1 MKRTER
7 NYIESEA
14 LGRELSEQTN
24 AEQLAEDLPESDAV
38 MSGSERGGWHTD
50 ICWGIMMAYFLVM
63 ALIYPFYAPG
73 GYTLIG
79 DVKYEF
85 FRNISLT
92 TIAVMTVIILAAI
105 LCRRDGHWLVKYYQH
120 MSVTDW
126 FAYGYF
132 VAVMLSYLGSAYKED
147 ALWGVEG
154 WYMGTVTQMIFVLLY
169 FFFSRYFYHSR
180 GWIKVWLAASAV
192 VFLLGICNRYSV
204 YPIVM
209 EGQTNTFISTLGNIN
224 WFCGYWSVAASI
236 GITWYWCS
244 AGGWARLPAG
254 IYSMIAMLSGVT
266 QGSDSAY
273 LVFAA
278 IFIVLFLLSFQSI
291 HKMYRFLELC
301 MMFAAGCGLG
311 RVLRYVPALD
321 YNYGPADG
329 GSRITAALLDSNV
342 TLWGVAILILC
353 YGLLCGL
360 DRFSY
365 VFAGSRAENSAST
378 GIWRLLRGSYM
389 GKHRQRGVVAVGVSV
404 VLLCVVTAYLF
415 QNGILYVREA
425 TETAEEEI
433 GFLLIFDEDWGNG
446 RGAAWNCGI
455 DAYRNMDTLHK
466 VVGIGS
472 DCFADYVYDV
482 PKLAQKLADSFT
494 NQRLTNAHN
503 ELLTQLVNVGAL
515 GFLCYIGLFL
525 SAFLRC
531 MRRADKQPVL
541 YMCAVGI
548 LAYAV
553 HGMVSF
559 QQVLN
564 TPYIF
569 IVIGIGEQLCRSMTS
584 VRKTG

>member
-7 NYIESEA
+7 NYIESE
-14 LGRELSEQTN
+14 QIN
-24 AEQLAEDLPESDAV
+24 AKQLAEDLSESNAMLPEGEEGD
-38 MSGSERGGWHTD
+38 WHTD
-50 ICWGIMMAYFLVM
+50 ICRGIVMAYFLVM

-79 DVKYEF
+79 DVKYEV

-92 TIAVMTVIILAAI
+92 TIAVVAVVILAAI
-105 LCRRDGHWLVKYYQH
+105 LCRRDRHWLVKYYQN

-132 VAVMLSYLGSAYKED
+132 ITVMLSYLGSAYKED

-180 GWIKVWLAASAV
+180 GWTEVWLAASAV

-209 EGQTNTFISTLGNIN
+209 EGQTDTFISTLGNIN

-244 AGGWARLPAG
+244 AGGWVRLPAG

-278 IFIVLFLLSFQSI
+278 IFIVLFLLSFHNG

-301 MMFAAGCGLG
+301 MMFVVSCRLG
-311 RVLRYVPALD
+311 RVLRYIPALE

-329 GSRITAALLDSNV
+329 GSRITAALLDGNG
-342 TLWGVAILILC
+342 TLWGLAILILC
-353 YGLLCGL
+353 YGLLRGL
-360 DRFSY
+360 DRSSY
-365 VFAGSRAENSAST
+365 IITGSKADGSAST
-378 GIWRLLRGSYM
+378 SIRRLLRGSYM
-389 GKHRQRGVVAVGVSV
+389 RKHWQKGIVAVGVSV

-425 TETAEEEI
+425 AETAEEES
-433 GFLLIFDEDWGNG
+433 GFLLIFSDDWGNG

-455 DAYRNMDTLHK
+455 DAYRNIDILHK
-466 VVGIGS
+466 AVGIGP

-482 PKLAQKLADSFT
+482 PKLAEKLADSFT

-503 ELLTQLVNVGAL
+503 ELLTQLVDVGAI
-515 GFLCYIGLFL
+515 GFLCYMGLFM

-531 MRRADKQPVL
+531 MGRADKQPVL
-541 YMCAVGI
+541 YMYAVGI
-548 LAYAV
+548 LAYAA

-569 IVIGIGEQLCRSMTS
+569 IVMGIGERFCRITS

>member
-1 MKRTER
+1 MKRTEQ
-7 NYIESEA
+7 NCIE
-14 LGRELSEQTN
+14 SEQTN

-38 MSGSERGGWHTD
+38 MPESEKGSWHTD
-50 ICWGIMMAYFLVM
+50 ICQGIMMAYFLVM

-79 DVKYEF
+79 DVKYVV

-92 TIAVMTVIILAAI
+92 TIAVMAVVIVVTILY
-105 LCRRDGHWLVKYYQH
+105 RRDGHWLVKHYQT

-169 FFFSRYFYHSR
+169 FFFSRYYYHNR
-180 GWIKVWLAASAV
+180 GWIEVWLAASAV

-209 EGQTNTFISTLGNIN
+209 EGQTDTFISTLGNIN

-278 IFIVLFLLSFQSI
+278 IFFALFLLSFQSGQ
-291 HKMYRFLELC
+291 KLYRFLELC
-301 MMFAAGCGLG
+301 IMFTVSCRLG
-311 RVLRYVPALD
+311 RVLRYIPTLD

-329 GSRITAALLDSNV
+329 GSRITAALLDGNV
-342 TLWGVAILILC
+342 TLWALAILILC
-353 YGLLCGL
+353 YGLLRGL
-360 DRFSY
+360 DRASY
-365 VFAGSRAENSAST
+365 IFAGSKAESSACT
-378 GIWRLLRGSYM
+378 GIWRLLPGPYV

-415 QNGILYVREA
+415 QNGILHVRGA
-425 TETAEEEI
+425 AEES
-433 GFLLIFDEDWGNG
+433 GFLLIFNEDWGNG

-455 DAYRNMDTLHK
+455 DAYRNMDILHK
-466 VVGIGS
+466 VVGIGP

-482 PKLAQKLADSFT
+482 PKLAQKLADSFA

-503 ELLTQLVNVGAL
+503 ELLTQLVNVGGI
-515 GFLCYIGLFL
+515 GFLCYMGLFL

-569 IVIGIGEQLCRSMTS
+569 IVMGIGERLSRSMDKRAEDGITEMWE
-584 VRKTG
+584 K

>member
-7 NYIESEA
+7 NCIE
-14 LGRELSEQTN
+14 SEQTN

-38 MSGSERGGWHTD
+38 MAESEKGGWHTD
-50 ICWGIMMAYFLVM
+50 ICQGIMMAYFLVM
-63 ALIYPFYAPG
+63 VLIYPFYAPG

-79 DVKYEF
+79 DVKYEL

-92 TIAVMTVIILAAI
+92 TIAVMAVVIVAAV
-105 LCRRDGHWLVKYYQH
+105 LCRRDGHWLVKHYQT

-169 FFFSRYFYHSR
+169 FFFSRYFYQNR
-180 GWIKVWLAASAV
+180 GWIEVWLAASAV

-209 EGQTNTFISTLGNIN
+209 EGQTDTFISTLGNIN

-236 GITWYWCS
+236 GIAWYWCS

-273 LVFAA
+273 LVFAI
-278 IFIVLFLLSFQSI
+278 IFIVLFLLSFHNG

-301 MMFAAGCGLG
+301 MMFAVSCRLG
-311 RVLRYVPALD
+311 RVLRYIPALD
-321 YNYGPADG
+321 YNYEPADG
-329 GSRITAALLDSNV
+329 GSRITAALFDGNV
-342 TLWGVAILILC
+342 ILWALAILILC
-353 YGLLCGL
+353 YGLLRGL
-360 DRFSY
+360 DRASY
-365 VFAGSRAENSAST
+365 IFAGSKADGSAST
-378 GIWRLLRGSYM
+378 GIWRLLRGPYM

-404 VLLCVVTAYLF
+404 VLFCVVTAYLF
-415 QNGILYVREA
+415 HNGILHVRGA
-425 TETAEEEI
+425 AGTAEEES
-433 GFLLIFDEDWGNG
+433 GFLLIFNEDWGNG

-466 VVGIGS
+466 VVGIGP

-482 PKLAQKLADSFT
+482 PMLAQRLADSFT

-503 ELLTQLVNVGAL
+503 ELLTQLVNVGAI
-515 GFLCYIGLFL
+515 GFLCYLGLFL

-531 MRRADKQPVL
+531 MRRADKQPLL

-569 IVIGIGEQLCRSMTS
+569 IVMGIGERLCRSMAKRAEDGLTETWE
-584 VRKTG
+584 K

>member
-1 MKRTER
+1 MNQKR
-7 NYIESEA
+7 

-24 AEQLAEDLPESDAV
+24 EEQLAEDSPESNSM
-38 MSGSERGGWHTD
+38 MSESERGGWHTD
-50 ICWGIMMAYFLVM
+50 ICRGIVMAYFLVM
-63 ALIYPFYAPG
+63 VLIYPFYAPG

-92 TIAVMTVIILAAI
+92 TIAVMAVVIVAAV
-105 LCRRDGHWLVKYYQH
+105 LCRRDGHWLVKHYQT

-180 GWIKVWLAASAV
+180 GWIEVWLAASAV

-209 EGQTNTFISTLGNIN
+209 DGQTDTFISTLGNIN

-244 AGGWARLPAG
+244 VSGWARLPAG
-254 IYSMIAMLSGVT
+254 IYSMIAMLSGIT

-278 IFIVLFLLSFQSI
+278 IFIVLFLLSFHNG

-301 MMFAAGCGLG
+301 MMFAVSCRLG

-342 TLWGVAILILC
+342 ALWGLAVLILC
-353 YGLLCGL
+353 YGLLRGL
-360 DRFSY
+360 DRSSNMIT
-365 VFAGSRAENSAST
+365 GSRADSSACT
-378 GIWRLLRGSYM
+378 GIRWWLRGSYM
-389 GKHRQRGVVAVGVSV
+389 RRHKRRCVATVGASV
-404 VLLCVVTAYLF
+404 VLFCVVIAYLF
-415 QNGILYVREA
+415 QNGVLYVRGASEA
-425 TETAEEEI
+425 AEEES
-433 GFLLIFDEDWGNG
+433 GFLLIFNDDWGNG

-455 DAYRNMDTLHK
+455 DAYRNMDILHK
-466 VVGIGS
+466 LVGIGP

-503 ELLTQLVNVGAL
+503 ELLTQLVNVGVL
-515 GFLCYIGLFL
+515 GFLCYMGLFL

-531 MRRADKQPVL
+531 MGRADKQPVL

-548 LAYAV
+548 LAYAA

-569 IVIGIGEQLCRSMTS
+569 IVMGIGERLCRSMDRRTED
-584 VRKTG
+584 RITETWEK